1 MGISPS
7 KRSCNRIR
15 QPHCSRRIICLALG
29 RKTAMFILLPL
40 LSADFANSDKT
51 RAGFLLG
58 RGKAGV
64 TGTIRRRVSPP
75 LKQVETNAFRPLPPH
90 WLLCATAVEGKH
102 RPSSGSLG
110 SAQAAQPA
118 RASRA
123 DKTLHAA
130 RTRCSVNHLQR
141 GGFLILKKK
150 IFFFTSLCNTYKTN
164 KQTKGFGSLQVQVLH
179 GLGSPCKH
187 TPLRSYKTLP
197 KW

>member
-1 MGISPS
+1 
-7 KRSCNRIR
+7 
-15 QPHCSRRIICLALG
+15 
-29 RKTAMFILLPL
+29 MFILLPL

-90 WLLCATAVEGKH
+90 RLLCATAVEGKH

-150 IFFFTSLCNTYKTN
+150 FFFLHPSATPT
-164 KQTKGFGSLQVQVLH
+164 KQTNRPKDLARCRFKFCMDLARRVSTRHCAHIKHCLSGENPSFSASLQ
-179 GLGSPCKH
+179 
-187 TPLRSYKTLP
+187 
-197 KW
+197 